1 MRRHVVISSAEQKR
15 REAAA
20 RYARA
25 TIALEGGQ
33 QTPIAAEQLA
43 RFVEGSISI
52 EQAIELVRQ
61 SYGLP
66 KSMSAA
72 QVDRID

>member
-1 MRRHVVISSAEQKR
+1 MMRHVVISSAEQKR

-25 TIALEGGQ
+25 TVALEGSQ

-43 RFVEGSISI
+43 RFVEGEISI
-52 EQAIELVRQ
+52 EQAIELARQ

-66 KSMSAA
+66 KNMSAA
-72 QVDRID
+72 QVDKID

>member
-1 MRRHVVISSAEQKR
+1 MISSAEQKR
-15 REAAA
+15 REAAV

-25 TIALEGGQ
+25 TVALEGGQ

-43 RFVEGSISI
+43 RFVAGDISI

-66 KSMSAA
+66 KSVSAA
-72 QVDRID
+72 QVDRLD

>member
-1 MRRHVVISSAEQKR
+1 MISSSERER
-15 REAAA
+15 RLAT

-25 TIALEGGQ
+25 TVALEGGQ

-43 RFVEGSISI
+43 RFVEGDISI

-66 KSMSAA
+66 KNMSAA
-72 QVDRID
+72 QVDRVD

>member
-1 MRRHVVISSAEQKR
+1 MISSAEQKR

-25 TIALEGGQ
+25 TMALEGAR
-33 QTPIAAEQLA
+33 QTSGVSEQIKL
-43 RFVEGSISI
+43 FVAGEVSI
-52 EQAIELVRQ
+52 EQAIQSVRQ

-66 KSMSAA
+66 LQRSEN
-72 QVDRID
+72 D

>member
-1 MRRHVVISSAEQKR
+1 MISSAEQKR

-25 TIALEGGQ
+25 TIALEGGR
-33 QTPIAAEQLA
+33 QTSIAAEQLA
-43 RFVEGSISI
+43 RFVEGDISI
-52 EQAIELVRQ
+52 EQAIELARQ

-66 KSMSAA
+66 KNMSAA
-72 QVDRID
+72 QVDSAD

>member
-1 MRRHVVISSAEQKR
+1 MTSSAEQKR

-25 TIALEGGQ
+25 TTALEGGR
-33 QTPIAAEQLA
+33 QTSIAAEQLA
-43 RFVEGSISI
+43 RFVEGEISI

-66 KSMSAA
+66 KNMSAA

>member
-1 MRRHVVISSAEQKR
+1 MTYSSE
-15 REAAA
+15 RELRKAAV

-25 TIALEGGQ
+25 TTALEGSRQ
-33 QTPIAAEQLA
+33 QSIAAEHLA
-43 RFVEGSISI
+43 RFVDGEISI

-66 KSMSAA
+66 KNISTI
-72 QVDRID
+72 QVDSVD

>member
-15 REAAA
+15 REAA

-66 KSMSAA
+66 KNMSAA

>member
-1 MRRHVVISSAEQKR
+1 MISSSE
-15 REAAA
+15 RELRMAAA

-25 TIALEGGQ
+25 TTALEGGR
-33 QTPIAAEQLA
+33 QTSIAAEQLA
-43 RFVEGSISI
+43 RFVEGEISI

-66 KSMSAA
+66 KNMSAA
-72 QVDRID
+72 QVERID

>member
-1 MRRHVVISSAEQKR
+1 MRRHVVISSSEQKR

-20 RYARA
+20 QYARA
-25 TIALEGGQ
+25 TTALEGGQ

-61 SYGLP
+61 NYGLP
-66 KSMSAA
+66 KNMAA
-72 QVDRID
+72 TQVDRID